1 MKVSR
6 FEGEQMKI
14 DDRTTGFS
22 FNVKKGKIKDMKRIS
37 KKKGTTMSDMI
48 RGYID
53 RAIKANKDLLD

>member
-1 MKVSR
+1 
-6 FEGEQMKI
+6 MKI